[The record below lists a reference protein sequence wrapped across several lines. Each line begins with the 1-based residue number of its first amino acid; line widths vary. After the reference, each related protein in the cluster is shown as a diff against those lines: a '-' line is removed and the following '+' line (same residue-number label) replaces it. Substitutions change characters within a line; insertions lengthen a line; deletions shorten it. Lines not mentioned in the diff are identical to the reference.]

1 MGDIS
6 GGPTGGVGHHRKPR
20 RRLRRYITLK
30 YLKDIIACG
39 PAQDRFKEFFGKRAL
54 ITDMVR
60 ALHRYHHYNWE
71 GWLMANARKDVVEAM
86 LRGGAHINVRSGYA
100 LRWAAWDR
108 NRSRAK
114 LLLERG
120 ARIPRKDLDDNE
132 LKWVIGVRKT
142 AGGLLRDW
150 RNSQRG

>member
-6 GGPTGGVGHHRKPR
+6 EGPTGGVGHHRKPR

-30 YLKDIIACG
+30 YLKAINACR
-39 PAQDRFKEFFGKRAL
+39 PAQYTFKEVFGERAL
-54 ITDMVR
+54 IADIVR
-60 ALHRYHHYNWE
+60 ALHKWRHYNWE
-71 GWLMANARKDVVEAM
+71 GWLLACAGKDIVGAM
-86 LRGGAHINVRSGYA
+86 LMDGAHINVRSGYA